1 MPPNW
6 ENFNTNGLTT
16 KGRFARRWSVWEAQ
30 CLGFTELEI
39 PLPWPVIVA
48 DSQAAHSQGLPLSAT
63 SPPLANPQI
72 ATRDTR
78 WNRLRPSDTVTP
90 GVVTSRLPSAGV
102 PDRSGRF
109 VVSAF
114 TPHGMSR
121 TIAVDRQAEVVSER
135 EAESARKNVVV
146 PADRSRELR
155 LPTPT
160 RAAVR
165 RGTIKRVPQPMIRTP
180 RFVRTRVHPRDTH
193 IA

>member
-1 MPPNW
+1 MVKSGFLEADPKEWHFYPG
-6 ENFNTNGLTT
+6 EDP
-16 KGRFARRWSVWEAQ
+16 RWHES
-30 CLGFTELEI
+30 
-39 PLPWPVIVA
+39 LP
-48 DSQAAHSQGLPLSAT
+48 
-63 SPPLANPQI
+63 
-72 ATRDTR
+72 
-78 WNRLRPSDTVTP
+78 
-90 GVVTSRLPSAGV
+90 RLPSAGV
-102 PDRSGRF
+102 PDRSGRL

-121 TIAVDRQAEVVSER
+121 TVAVDRKAEVVSEG

-146 PADRSRELR
+146 PADWSRKLR